1 MLRILTTVDN
11 ENIFLDLY
19 KNEPVLLS
27 LSFAELQD
35 ITKKNSNFSKA
46 FSLPGSKKNNQVF
59 NFFYDLNSIPT
70 DFNPNNK
77 FNATLMWDGY
87 EIMVGYIRLNGV
99 TIADNEII
107 YQVTFYNQVGDL
119 MANIG
124 DKFLF
129 DLDLSYLSH
138 PYSPSVI
145 LESNIDPD
153 LFPITGN
160 TDYSYQNGKT
170 MWGLYNIG
178 YDYIS
183 ANTVNSKTTPL
194 VQFSRVDN
202 NNGVISYSAVP
213 GNFDSYL
220 TPVNDFYFKPAIQ
233 AKELYEAIFREAGYE
248 VESEFFNT
256 SYFRRFYMP
265 LKFADETIYPQNA
278 IPPCYTYVNTGL
290 TFGIG
295 TSISTNPSQNV
306 QCNTLGWTGTTDTL
320 KIASEY
326 QGTYTFRFTF
336 TVQPTELNCNFL
348 TGIYPFVSLEFD
360 DTVNPPVTLY
370 EQQICDGVPTTI
382 SFERDFILTGSS
394 NLEYIFYGQY
404 LNISTFTFEVVSG
417 PRFLPDGSIIDYNIE
432 FPDNDYTQIDFITSM
447 NKYFNMIVV
456 PNPDDPLKLIV
467 EPIIDYIG
475 KGVVLDWTTKIDFSQ
490 TQNLYPTSSLIN
502 GTLEYEFKL
511 DQDYA
516 NRDFQ
521 GQANRIFGTDKIKLN
536 LPYKDATTKFD
547 YLFSSPIDI
556 TINNAYVPIVT
567 LNSMSKLKQIDIS
580 GQTQQT
586 FVPFR
591 ILPKLT
597 FRGLTLP
604 VDNYGFVGG
613 SGATTVFCTSA
624 ITLNVTTAGYIRY
637 DNCNQVQVYQFV
649 NTGTRVIAGCANYT
663 TVEAGIPFTPL
674 ANFTMTSTGTPCNEQ
689 SNISLYQYW
698 YMDEFQQDRF
708 TNINRFTTY
717 PFNYNNFSHYIN
729 FRGEDQ
735 SNITPR
741 EFSFQAKD
749 LYDIYYK
756 PYVDDLISEENKIY
770 SAKIYLLPS
779 DIERLRW
786 NERVLI
792 NNTYFRINKITNF
805 NALEPTICDIELV
818 KLTKDYQTHPV
829 LYYDL
834 TPCSSGAT
842 LHSNSDLMYNL
853 YAYAGNY
860 VQLYDTS
867 LSYLGCYGV
876 SVVDEN
882 DSYTYNKY
890 WIASAYTSNL
900 VSVFENCGCTGRTE
914 FNVVQE
920 TPEAPTP
927 FFYSALD
934 CATSAVTY
942 TFSSDLSVLSGGS
955 ASIKIY
961 NSTTEESVCVFNT
974 LPTFIQ
980 TTPWTYLSAYT
991 NCEECLF
998 GPPTPTPTTTP
1009 TNTPTPSVT
1018 PVNYYTVNP
1027 CEVGEPQY
1035 STLLAPLQASQRYI
1049 DPVTSFRWTWDNNA
1063 PTTSPLHTVNGSL
1076 QRVSGQAECVDT
1088 TPTQTPTT
1096 SLTQTPGQ
1104 VTPTQTPTNTTT
1116 PTPTGTNT
1124 TPTPTSTFTPTP
1136 TKTSIPYCYTL
1147 TTVQSAPG
1155 ECFDCPGYFAS
1166 TTDTIIEFFNGCSGT
1181 TISAPFNMNVIAHYS
1196 DSSTGN
1202 TYISGGT
1209 IGSVVIATSDIQCVA
1224 PPTCGEVAS
1233 PTFDFLTISGGTIS
1247 ECCV

>member
-1 MLRILTTVDN
+1 MLRILTKVDN

-19 KNEPVLLS
+19 RNEPVLLS

-77 FNATLMWDGY
+77 FDASLMWDGY
-87 EIMVGYIRLNGV
+87 EIMVGSIRLNGV

-107 YQVTFYNQVGDL
+107 YQVTFYNQVGNL

-124 DKFLF
+124 DKFLV
-129 DLDLSYLSH
+129 DLDLSHLSH
-138 PYSPSVI
+138 PYSPNVI

-153 LFPITGN
+153 LFPLTGA

-194 VQFSRVDN
+194 VQFSQVN
-202 NNGVISYSAVP
+202 NVNGAISYSAVP

-233 AKELYEAIFREAGYE
+233 AKELYETIFREAGYE

-265 LKFADETIYPQNA
+265 LKFADDTIYPKNA

-290 TFGIG
+290 TFGAG
-295 TSISTNPSQNV
+295 SSISTNPSQNV

-320 KIASEY
+320 KIAAEY
-326 QGTYTFRFTF
+326 AGTYTFRFTF
-336 TVQPTELNCNFL
+336 IVEPTVSTCNFL
-348 TGIYPFVSLEFD
+348 SGVYPFVSLEFD
-360 DTVNPPVTLY
+360 DQVVPPVTLY

-404 LNISTFTFEVVSG
+404 LNISSFVFEVVAG
-417 PRFLPDGSIIDYNIE
+417 PRFLPDGSIIDYEIE
-432 FPDNDYTQIDFITSM
+432 FPTNDYTQIDFITSM
-447 NKYFNMIVV
+447 NKYFNMVVV
-456 PNPDDPLKLIV
+456 PNPEDPLKLIV

-490 TQNLYPTSSLIN
+490 TQSIYPTSALIN

-547 YLFSSPIDI
+547 FLFSSPIDI

-580 GQTQQT
+580 GQTEQT
-586 FVPFR
+586 FVPFK

-597 FRGLTLP
+597 FRGLTIP

-613 SGATTVFCTSA
+613 SGATTIFCTSA

-637 DNCNQVQVYQFV
+637 DNCNQVQVYQFF
-649 NTGTRVIAGCANYT
+649 NTGSRTIAGCANYT
-663 TVEAGIPFTPL
+663 TVESGIPFFPA
-674 ANFTMTSTGTPCNEQ
+674 ANFTITSTGTPCNEL

-729 FRGEDQ
+729 YRGEDR
-735 SNITPR
+735 SNITPA
-741 EFSFQAKD
+741 EFAFVAKD

-756 PYVDDLISEENKIY
+756 PYVDDLISDENKIY
-770 SAKIYLLPS
+770 AAKIYLLPQ
-779 DIERLRW
+779 DIEGLRW
-786 NERVLI
+786 NEKILI

-805 NALEPTICDIELV
+805 NALEPSICDIELV
-818 KLTKDYQTHPV
+818 KLTKDYQSHPV

-834 TPCSSGAT
+834 ISCSSGAT
-842 LHSNSDLMYNL
+842 LHTNSDLMYNL
-853 YAYAGNY
+853 FAYIGNY
-860 VQLYDTS
+860 IQVYDES
-867 LSYLGCYGV
+867 LNYLGCHNV
-876 SVVDEN
+876 TNASE
-882 DSYTYNKY
+882 DSTLTYEKY
-890 WIASAYTSNL
+890 YIASAYTSNL
-900 VSVFENCGCTGRTE
+900 VSVFPDCSCTGRTE
-914 FNVVQE
+914 FAIVQE
-920 TPEAPTP
+920 QPLAERP

-934 CATSAVTY
+934 CETSATTY
-942 TFSSDLSVLSGGS
+942 TFVSTLSQLSGGS
-955 ASIKIY
+955 VSYKIY
-961 NSTTEESVCVFNT
+961 NSGTTQSVCVFNAQ
-974 LPTFIQ
+974 PTFIQ
-980 TTPWTYLSAYT
+980 NTPWIYVSAYT
-991 NCEECLF
+991 NCEECSF
-998 GPPTPTPTTTP
+998 VPPTPSPTTTPTNTPTPSITP

-1049 DPVTSFRWTWDNNA
+1049 DPITSFRWTWDNNA

-1076 QRVSGQAECVDT
+1076 QRVFGQSGCDD
-1088 TPTQTPTT
+1088 
-1096 SLTQTPGQ
+1096 
-1104 VTPTQTPTNTTT
+1104 TT
-1116 PTPTGTNT
+1116 PTPTPTNQVT
-1124 TPTPTSTFTPTP
+1124 PTPTPTSNQ
-1136 TKTSIPYCYTL
+1136 YCYTIE
-1147 TTVQSAPG
+1147 TVQSAPG

-1166 TTDTIIEFFNGCSGT
+1166 TTDTVIEFFNTCSGS
-1181 TISAPFNMNVIAHYS
+1181 TISAPFNMNVIATYS
-1196 DSSTGN
+1196 DSSTGS

-1209 IGSVVIATSDIQCVA
+1209 VGSVVIATSDIQCA
-1224 PPTCGEVAS
+1224 PLPTCGEVAS

>member
-1 MLRILTTVDN
+1 MLRILTKVDN

-19 KNEPVLLS
+19 RNEPVLLS

-77 FNATLMWDGY
+77 FDASLMWDGY
-87 EIMVGYIRLNGV
+87 EIMVGSIRLNGV

-107 YQVTFYNQVGDL
+107 YQVTFYNQVGNL

-153 LFPITGN
+153 LFPITGS

-178 YDYIS
+178 YDYLS

-202 NNGVISYSAVP
+202 NNGVISYSAQP
-213 GNFDSYL
+213 GNFDYYL
-220 TPVNDFYFKPAIQ
+220 TPVNDYYFKPAIQ
-233 AKELYEAIFREAGYE
+233 AKELYEAIFREAGYQ
-248 VESEFFNT
+248 VQSEFFNT

-265 LKFADETIYPQNA
+265 LKFADETIYPKNA
-278 IPPCYTYVNTGL
+278 IPPCYTYTNTGL

-320 KIASEY
+320 KIANEFA
-326 QGTYTFRFTF
+326 GTYTFRFTF
-336 TVQPTELNCNFL
+336 TVQPTELTCDFL
-348 TGIYPFVSLEFD
+348 FGIYPFVRLNFD
-360 DTVNPPVTLY
+360 DGVLPPVTLY
-370 EQQICDGVPTTI
+370 QNSICDGVPSTI
-382 SFERDFILTGSS
+382 SIEQDFVLTGSS
-394 NLEYIFYGQY
+394 NLEFIFYGQY
-404 LNISTFTFEVVSG
+404 LNISSFVFEVVAG

-475 KGVVLDWTTKIDFSQ
+475 KGEVLDWTTKIDFSQ

-521 GQANRIFGTDKIKLN
+521 GQSNRIFGTDKIKLN

-556 TINNAYVPIVT
+556 TINNAYVPIIT

-586 FVPFR
+586 FVPFK

-597 FRGLTLP
+597 FRGLTIP

-613 SGATTVFCTSA
+613 SGATTVFCTSG
-624 ITLNVTTAGYIRY
+624 ITLNVTKSGYIRY
-637 DNCNQVQVYQFV
+637 DDCNQVQRYVLL

-663 TVEAGIPFTPL
+663 TVEQGIPFTPL
-674 ANFTMTSTGTPCNEQ
+674 ANFTMTSTGTPCNQ
-689 SNISLYQYW
+689 LSNISLYQYW

-729 FRGEDQ
+729 YRGEDQ
-735 SNITPR
+735 SNITPA
-741 EFSFQAKD
+741 EFVFQAKD

-756 PYVDDLISEENKIY
+756 PYVDDLISDENKIY
-770 SAKIYLLPS
+770 SAKIYLYPQ
-779 DIERLRW
+779 DIEKLRW
-786 NERVLI
+786 NERILI

-805 NALEPTICDIELV
+805 NALEPSICDIELV
-818 KLTKDYQTHPV
+818 KLTKDYETHPK
-829 LYYDL
+829 LYYNI
-834 TPCSSGAT
+834 TPCAGGLT

-860 VQLYDTS
+860 VQLYDEGLNS
-867 LSYLGCYGV
+867 LGCYGI
-876 SVVDEN
+876 SISDYN
-882 DSYTYNKY
+882 STHTYEKY
-890 WIASAYTSNL
+890 YIASAYTPNL

-914 FNVVQE
+914 FAIVQE
-920 TPEAPTP
+920 QPAAPRP

-934 CATSAVTY
+934 CATSAITY
-942 TFSSDLSVLSGGS
+942 TFISTLSELSGGS

-961 NSTTEESVCVFNT
+961 NSLTTESVCVFGAQ
-974 LPTFIQ
+974 PTFVQ
-980 TTPWTYLSAYT
+980 NTPWTYLSAYT
-991 NCEECLF
+991 NCEECEF
-998 GPPTPTPTTTP
+998 GPPTPTPTMTP
-1009 TNTPTPSVT
+1009 SQTPTP
-1018 PVNYYTVNP
+1018 PVLYWTLNP
-1027 CEVGEPQY
+1027 CEITEPQY
-1035 STLLAPLQASQRYI
+1035 STLLAPLQASQSYI
-1049 DPVTSFRWTWDNNA
+1049 DPMTSFRWTWDNNA
-1063 PTTSPLHTVNGSL
+1063 PTTSPLHTLNTSL
-1076 QRVSGQAECVDT
+1076 QRVPGQSGCVD
-1088 TPTQTPTT
+1088 
-1096 SLTQTPGQ
+1096 
-1104 VTPTQTPTNTTT
+1104 VT
-1116 PTPTGTNT
+1116 PTPTATSDGVTP
-1124 TPTPTSTFTPTP
+1124 TPTPTSDGITPTP
-1136 TKTSIPYCYTL
+1136 TPTPTTLPCSLTIYFNVMASPSPGGWDTSTDACQGTGTALTVYFSNTGGCPTTFQDVYNDGKVIYTNAGL
-1147 TTVQSAPG
+1147 TTALAGNDKYYKSVSAPNSG
-1155 ECFDCPGYFAS
+1155 ISIQVGNDGVI
-1166 TTDTIIEFFNGCSGT
+1166 DTL
-1181 TISAPFNMNVIAHYS
+1181 
-1196 DSSTGN
+1196 SSP
-1202 TYISGGT
+1202 
-1209 IGSVVIATSDIQCVA
+1209 C
-1224 PPTCGEVAS
+1224 
-1233 PTFDFLTISGGTIS
+1233 
-1247 ECCV
+1247 

>member
-1 MLRILTTVDN
+1 MLRILTKVDN

-77 FNATLMWDGY
+77 FDASLMWDGY
-87 EIMVGYIRLNGV
+87 EIMVGSIRLNGV

-107 YQVTFYNQVGDL
+107 YQVTFYNQVGNL

-153 LFPITGN
+153 LFPLTGT

-178 YDYIS
+178 YDYLS

-194 VQFSRVDN
+194 VQFTKVDN
-202 NNGVISYSAVP
+202 NNGVISYSAQP
-213 GNFDSYL
+213 GNFDYYL
-220 TPVNDFYFKPAIQ
+220 TPVNDYYFKPAIQ
-233 AKELYEAIFREAGYE
+233 IKELYESIVREAGYQ

-256 SYFRRFYMP
+256 SYFKRFYMP
-265 LKFADETIYPQNA
+265 LKFADETIYPKNA
-278 IPPCYTYVNTGL
+278 IPPCYTYTNTGL

-336 TVQPTELNCNFL
+336 IVEPTESGCDFL
-348 TGIYPFVSLEFD
+348 TGIYPFVRLNFD
-360 DTVNPPVTLY
+360 DSVNPPVTLY
-370 EQQICDGVPTTI
+370 QNSICDGVPSTI
-382 SFERDFILTGSS
+382 SIEQDFILTGSS

-404 LNISTFTFEVVSG
+404 LNISSFVFEVVSG
-417 PRFLPDGSIIDYNIE
+417 PRFLPDGAIIDYNLE
-432 FPDNDYTQIDFITSM
+432 FPDNDYTQIDFITSI
-447 NKYFNMIVV
+447 NKYFNMVVV

-475 KGVVLDWTTKIDFSQ
+475 KGEVLDWTTKIDFSQ
-490 TQNLYPTSSLIN
+490 TQNMYPTSSLIN

-521 GQANRIFGTDKIKLN
+521 GQSNRIFGTDKIKLN

-556 TINNAYVPIVT
+556 TINNAYVPIIT

-580 GQTQQT
+580 GQTEQT
-586 FVPFR
+586 FVPFK

-597 FRGLTLP
+597 FRGLTIP

-613 SGATTVFCTSA
+613 SGATTIFCSSG
-624 ITLNVTTAGYIRY
+624 ITLNVTRAGWIRW
-637 DNCNQVQVYQFV
+637 DNCNQVQTYQFF
-649 NTGTRVIAGCANYT
+649 NTGTRVIAGCANAT
-663 TVEAGIPFTPL
+663 TVETGIPFTPA
-674 ANFTMTSTGTPCNEQ
+674 ANFTITSTGTPCNEQ

-729 FRGEDQ
+729 YRGEDQ
-735 SNITPR
+735 SNITPA
-741 EFSFQAKD
+741 EFVFQAED

-756 PYVDDLISEENKIY
+756 PYVDDLISDENKIY
-770 SAKIYLLPS
+770 AAKIYLYPQ
-779 DIERLRW
+779 DIEKLRW
-786 NERVLI
+786 NERILI

-805 NALEPTICDIELV
+805 NALEPSICDIELV
-818 KLTKDYQTHPV
+818 KLTKDYAPHRK

-834 TPCSSGAT
+834 TSCSEGPT
-842 LHSNSDLMYNL
+842 LHTNSDLMYNL
-853 YAYAGNY
+853 FAYAGNY
-860 VQLYDTS
+860 VQLYDEE
-867 LSYLGCYGV
+867 LNYLGCHGV
-876 SVVDEN
+876 SVVSEN
-882 DSYTYNKY
+882 PTYTYEKFY
-890 WIASAYTSNL
+890 IASAYTQNL

-914 FNVVQE
+914 FEIVQE
-920 TPEAPTP
+920 QPVAPRP
-927 FFYSALD
+927 FFYTALD
-934 CATSAVTY
+934 CATSATTY
-942 TFSSDLSVLSGGS
+942 TFISTLSELSGGS
-955 ASIKIY
+955 VSYKIF
-961 NSTTEESVCVFNT
+961 NSTTSESVCVFGAQ
-974 LPTFIQ
+974 PTFVQ
-980 TTPWTYLSAYT
+980 NTPWTYLSAYT
-991 NCEECLF
+991 DCEECTF
-998 GPPTPTPTTTP
+998 VPATPTPTTTP

-1018 PVNYYTVNP
+1018 PVNYWTLNP
-1027 CEVGEPQY
+1027 CEITEPQY
-1035 STLLAPLQASQRYI
+1035 STTIAPLIASQTYI
-1049 DPVTSFRWTWDNNA
+1049 DPMTSYLWTWNNIS

-1076 QRVSGQAECVDT
+1076 QRVTGQSGCVAP
-1088 TPTQTPTT
+1088 TPTATAT
-1096 SLTQTPGQ
+1096 SGP
-1104 VTPTQTPTNTTT
+1104 VTPTPTPTNTPCSLTIYFNVMASPSPGGWDT
-1116 PTPTGTNT
+1116 STEACEGTGTPLTVYFSTELTGCPT
-1124 TPTPTSTFTPTP
+1124 TFQDAFNDG
-1136 TKTSIPYCYTL
+1136 KVIYTNIGL
-1147 TTVQSAPG
+1147 TTVLDGNNKYFKSVSSANSG
-1155 ECFDCPGYFAS
+1155 ITIQVG
-1166 TTDTIIEFFNGCSGT
+1166 TDG
-1181 TISAPFNMNVIAHYS
+1181 VI
-1196 DSSTGN
+1196 DTLSSP
-1202 TYISGGT
+1202 
-1209 IGSVVIATSDIQCVA
+1209 C
-1224 PPTCGEVAS
+1224 
-1233 PTFDFLTISGGTIS
+1233 
-1247 ECCV
+1247 

>member
-1 MLRILTTVDN
+1 MLRIRTTVDN

-59 NFFYDLNSIPT
+59 NFFYDLNAIPT

-77 FNATLMWDGY
+77 FDATLMWDGY
-87 EIMVGYIRLNGV
+87 EIMVGSIRLNGV

-107 YQVTFYNQVGDL
+107 YQVTFYNQVGNL

-153 LFPITGN
+153 LFPITGATN
-160 TDYSYQNGKT
+160 YSYQNGKT

-178 YDYIS
+178 YEYIS
-183 ANTVNSKTTPL
+183 GNTVNSQITPL

-202 NNGVISYSAVP
+202 TNGVISYSAQP
-213 GNFDSYL
+213 GNFDYYL
-220 TPVNDFYFKPAIQ
+220 TPVNDYYFKPAIQ
-233 AKELYEAIFREAGYE
+233 AKELYEAIVREAGYE
-248 VESEFFNT
+248 VESNFFNT
-256 SYFRRFYMP
+256 SYFKRFYMP
-265 LKFADETIYPQNA
+265 LKFADDTIYPKNA

-306 QCNTLGWTGTTDTL
+306 QCNTLGWTGTSDTL
-320 KIASEY
+320 KIAAEY
-326 QGTYTFRFTF
+326 RGTYRFRFTF
-336 TVQPTELNCNFL
+336 IVEPESGTTCNFL
-348 TGIYPFVSLEFD
+348 TGIYPFVRLNFD
-360 DTVNPPVTLY
+360 DSVNPQTTLY
-370 EQQICDGVPTTI
+370 QNSICDGVPSTI
-382 SFERDFILTGSS
+382 SFEQDFILTGSS
-394 NLEYIFYGQY
+394 NLEFIFYGQY
-404 LNISTFTFEVVSG
+404 LNISSFVFEVVQG
-417 PRFLPDGSIIDYNIE
+417 PRFLPDGAMIDYNIE
-432 FPDNDYTQIDFITSM
+432 FPDNDYKQIDFITSM
-447 NKYFNMIVV
+447 NKYFNMVVV

-475 KGVVLDWTTKIDFSQ
+475 KGEVLDWTTKIDFSQ

-547 YLFSSPIDI
+547 YIFSSPIDI

-586 FVPFR
+586 FVPFK

-597 FRGLTLP
+597 FRGLTIP

-624 ITLNVTTAGYIRY
+624 ITINVTRAGYVRY
-637 DNCNQVQVYQFV
+637 DNCNQVQTYQFF
-649 NTGTRVIAGCANYT
+649 NTGSRTIPGCANYT
-663 TVEAGIPFTPL
+663 TVEPGIPFTPL
-674 ANFTMTSTGTPCNEQ
+674 AAFTLTSSGTPCNEQ
-689 SNISLYQYW
+689 SQISLYQYW
-698 YMDEFQQDRF
+698 YMDEFQNDRF

-717 PFNYNNFSHYIN
+717 PFNYNDFSHYIN

-735 SNITPR
+735 SNITPA
-741 EFSFQAKD
+741 EFSFEAKD

-770 SAKIYLLPS
+770 AAKIYLFPK

-786 NERVLI
+786 NEKILV

-805 NALEPTICDIELV
+805 NALEPSICDIELV
-818 KLTKDYQTHPV
+818 KLTKDYPSHPV
-829 LYYDL
+829 LYYDFI
-834 TPCSSGAT
+834 PCASGAT
-842 LHSNSDLMYNL
+842 LHSNSDLMYNMF
-853 YAYAGNY
+853 AYANNY
-860 VQLYDTS
+860 VTLYDTS
-867 LSYLGCYGV
+867 LNSLGCYNVQV
-876 SVVDEN
+876 S
-882 DSYTYNKY
+882 SYNPNVSYQKY
-890 WIASAYTSNL
+890 WIASGYTSNL
-900 VSVFENCGCTGRTE
+900 VNVYENCGCSGRTE
-914 FNVVQE
+914 FEIVQE
-920 TPEAPTP
+920 TPTDERI
-927 FFYSALD
+927 FYYSALD
-934 CATSAVTY
+934 CETSAVTY
-942 TFSSDLSVLSGGS
+942 TFKATIAELSGGS
-955 ASIKIY
+955 ASVKIY
-961 NSTTEESVCVFNT
+961 NSATTESICVFDVE
-974 LPTFIQ
+974 PTFVQ
-980 TTPWTYLSAYT
+980 VTPWSYLSAYT
-991 NCEECLF
+991 SCEQCAL
-998 GPPTPTPTTTP
+998 GPILPTPTPTMTPTVTP
-1009 TNTPTPSVT
+1009 TNQVLYWTLD
-1018 PVNYYTVNP
+1018 P
-1027 CEVGEPQY
+1027 CELTEPQY
-1035 STLLAPLQASQRYI
+1035 STTLAPLQASQRYI
-1049 DPVTSFRWTWDNNA
+1049 DPITQYRWTWDNNA
-1063 PTTSPLHTVNGSL
+1063 PTTSPLHTLNTSL
-1076 QRVSGQAECVDT
+1076 QRVSGQSGCVDT
-1088 TPTQTPTT
+1088 TPTQTPTN
-1096 SLTQTPGQ
+1096 Q
-1104 VTPTQTPTNTTT
+1104 VTPTPTATSVT
-1116 PTPTGTNT
+1116 PTPT
-1124 TPTPTSTFTPTP
+1124 PTPSSTPE
-1136 TKTSIPYCYTL
+1136 PYCYTL
-1147 TTVQSAPG
+1147 TTQQSAPG

-1166 TTDTIIEFFNGCSGT
+1166 TTDTIIEFFDGCSGN
-1181 TISAPFNMNVIAHYS
+1181 TINAPFNMNVIAHYS

-1209 IGSVVIATSDIQCVA
+1209 IGSVVIATSDIQCA
-1224 PPTCGEVAS
+1224 ALPACGEVAS
-1233 PTFDFLTISGGTIS
+1233 PTFDFITISGGTIS